1 MRLYLKTGK
10 KIKFVKCERL
20 GATMAAIKIGKQH
33 QYALAFTENYFKVLC
48 LEINLPG
55 KDFNRPKISLKI
67 GPQNNQDQFQFSL
80 TQFCLEFNSGSL
92 RNISKFKPQLF
103 QLKNHCFAVFQL
115 TYPVTPF

>member
-20 GATMAAIKIGKQH
+20 GATMAAIEIGKQH
-33 QYALAFTENYFKVLC
+33 QYALVFTENYFKVLC

-67 GPQNNQDQFQFSL
+67 EPQNNQDQFQFSFNTIL
-80 TQFCLEFNSGSL
+80 FEIQFW
-92 RNISKFKPQLF
+92 I
-103 QLKNHCFAVFQL
+103 FA
-115 TYPVTPF
+115 